1 MGKLIVLTGGTCGGK
16 TYALKK
22 LKTFFGEKI
31 IVIPEVATALFEGE
45 FPRPKVWTP
54 EWHDSLQKKI
64 IKKQVEFED
73 LAVEMAIKTEVD
85 VIVCDRGLLDPAAY
99 IEDGIHGLER
109 RYFVDLNA
117 AIKRY
122 YAVIHLE
129 SLATIDP
136 KMYNKMVASNPCR
149 VESVEDSIRQE
160 MALRHIW
167 STHPRRIHLNGDIEE
182 SVSIICEIIQG
193 ILNQNYH

>member
-1 MGKLIVLTGGTCGGK
+1 MGELVVLTGGTCGGK
-16 TYALKK
+16 TYVLKK

-45 FPRPKVWTP
+45 FPRPKVWTS

-64 IKKQVEFED
+64 IEKQVEFED
-73 LAVEMAIKTEVD
+73 LAVETAIKTGVG

-99 IEDGIHGLER
+99 MEGGISELTGKHHIN
-109 RYFVDLNA
+109 FDDV
-117 AIKRY
+117 IKRY
-122 YAVIHLE
+122 HTVIHLE
-129 SLATIDP
+129 SLATINP
-136 KMYNKMVASNPCR
+136 KTYKKMVASNPCR
-149 VESVEDSIRQE
+149 IESVNDSIKQE